1 MLNVQEG
8 SNSISDR
15 KMSLVVHQD
24 VEINWQ
30 PLLESLL
37 TFSGSGRCLVF
48 IDPIVL
54 ANNPRLLEIEG
65 SENNFLLVPTSLTES
80 NKGFDSL
87 LAILEVMENEGI
99 GRRGD
104 NIYAVGGGVLLDVV
118 SMACSIYRR
127 GISVIKVPT
136 TLLAFTDAAIGI
148 KTGVNFLN
156 QRNRLGTYHLTFK
169 VLLDPGLLRTLS
181 TGLIKQGLG
190 EIIKIAIIKS
200 RPLFEDLERYQGQLL
215 NPAFYSSE
223 QGKKILDQAIHLM
236 LEELHSNPREDQ
248 LMRCVDFGHTFS
260 PLAEMES
267 IRNPQYRGL
276 PHGYAV
282 AYDCLLTSY
291 LSRLRGK
298 ISSTEFDRIFQLYLN
313 FDMDFKNEIYGDDEI
328 LWASLLEMKK
338 HRGGNQNIPAPV
350 SVGEFDFLQDVTYVE
365 VKSSNAALQALLR
378 GQ

>member
-1 MLNVQEG
+1 MLNVQES

-15 KMSLVVHQD
+15 KMTLVIRQD
-24 VEINWQ
+24 IEIIWR

-37 TFSGSGRCLVF
+37 TFSGSGRCLIF

-54 ANNPRLLEIEG
+54 SSNPQLLEIEG
-65 SENNFLLVPTSLTES
+65 TKNNFLLVPTSLAES

-87 LAILEVMENEGI
+87 LAILEVIENEGI

-104 NIYAVGGGVLLDVV
+104 NVYAVGGGVLLDVV

-136 TLLAFTDAAIGI
+136 TLLAFIDAAIGI
-148 KTGVNFLN
+148 KTGVNFLS

-169 VLLDPGLLRTLS
+169 VLLDPDLLRTLS

-200 RPLFEDLERYQGQLL
+200 RLLFEGLERYRDQLL
-215 NPAFYSSE
+215 NPVFYSSKP
-223 QGKKILDQAIHLM
+223 GKKILDQAIHLM
-236 LEELHSNPREDQ
+236 LEELHNNPREDQ

-267 IRNPQYRGL
+267 IRNSHYRGL

-291 LSRLRGK
+291 
-298 ISSTEFDRIFQLYLN
+298 ISSLRKKIPLKEFNRIFQLYLH

-328 LWASLLEMKK
+328 LWASLLEMQ
-338 HRGGNQNIPAPV
+338 QNY
-350 SVGEFDFLQDVTYVE
+350 QH
-365 VKSSNAALQALLR
+365 
-378 GQ
+378 